1 VNASTQETWYV
12 REGPQNDVVLS
23 SRVRVARNLSGFT
36 FPGTIKSDDAERV
49 VSLVFDAF
57 NHCRESERYQ
67 MVRMSALDPLG
78 KRILAERG
86 IVAPE
91 SGNEP
96 WRGIVIRS
104 DGMLSATVNMTDHVK
119 LSCFSAGLS
128 LDGAFAEAGAME
140 GELAS
145 RLQFS
150 AANDFGYLTANLAD
164 SGSGVKASALLCLP
178 GMCMGGLIERAIR
191 EYLGNGYVVQGYYSQ
206 SGDRSMGYL
215 YRISGASASTGDGE
229 SQIRRVEQGAAKL
242 AELERKTRR
251 ELYAQRPTQVEDAVY
266 RSIVTAKYA
275 RLIGFAESV
284 EILGNLRLGV
294 DLKLL
299 TGIGAV
305 DLTALL
311 YRVQN
316 AHLGFVISGGSI
328 IIEGDVQ
335 SEESRLDRLRAMV
348 IQEVLKDADI
358 RERR

>member
-1 VNASTQETWYV
+1 MNASTRDTWYV
-12 REGPQNDVVLS
+12 QDGPQTDVVVS
-23 SRVRVARNLSGFT
+23 SRVRLARNLAGFV
-36 FPGTIKSDDAERV
+36 FPGSIKSDDAERV
-49 VSLVFDAF
+49 EALVFDAF
-57 NHCRESERYQ
+57 NQCKEPERYQ

-104 DGMLSATVNMTDHVK
+104 DGMMSATVNMTDHLK
-119 LSCFSAGLS
+119 ISCFSAGLS
-128 LDGAFAEAGAME
+128 MDRVLAEVNAVE
-140 GELAS
+140 TELAG

-150 AANDFGYLTANLAD
+150 AARDFGYLTARLSDA
-164 SGSGVKASALLCLP
+164 GSGMKVSALLCLP
-178 GMCMGGLIERAIR
+178 ALCMGGLMDRVTR
-191 EYLGNGYVVQGYYSQ
+191 EYLGNGFAVQGYYGQ
-206 SGDRSMGYL
+206 AGDRSLGFL
-215 YRISGASASTGDGE
+215 YRISLSAASGE
-229 SQIRRVEQGAAKL
+229 DQDAQLRRVEQGAAKL

-251 ELYAQRPTQVEDAVY
+251 ELLAQRPTQVEDTVFRA
-266 RSIVTAKYA
+266 IVTAKYA
-275 RLIGFAESV
+275 RLIPFGEAV
-284 EILGNLRLGV
+284 EILGNLRFGV
-294 DLKLL
+294 DLNLV
-299 TGIGAV
+299 TGISPV

-311 YRVQN
+311 YRVQS
-316 AHLGFVISGGSI
+316 AHLNFVILGGSI

>member
-1 VNASTQETWYV
+1 MNTSTRDTWYV
-12 REGPQNDVVLS
+12 QDGPQNDVILS
-23 SRVRVARNLSGFT
+23 GRVRLARNLSGFV

-49 VSLVFDAF
+49 ESLVFDAF
-57 NHCRESERYQ
+57 NHCKDKERYQ

-86 IVAPE
+86 IVAAE

-104 DGMLSATVNMTDHVK
+104 DGMLSATVNMTDHLK
-119 LSCFSAGLS
+119 LACFTAGLDLQRAVTEVVS
-128 LDGAFAEAGAME
+128 AET
-140 GELAS
+140 ELAE

-150 AANDFGYLTANLAD
+150 AARDFGYLTTRLAD
-164 SGSGVKASALLCLP
+164 AGSGMKVSALLCLP
-178 GMCMGGLIERAIR
+178 GLCASGLIERAVR
-191 EYLGNGYVVQGYYSQ
+191 DCLGSGFAIQGYYGQ
-206 SGDRSMGYL
+206 NGDRSLGFL
-215 YRISGASASTGDGE
+215 YRLSLTSSSGGNQT
-229 SQIRRVEQGAAKL
+229 SQLARVEQGASHL
-242 AELERKTRR
+242 AELERKTRK
-251 ELYAQRPTQVEDAVY
+251 ELYAQRPTQVEDTVY
-266 RSIVTAKYA
+266 RAIVTAKYA
-275 RLIGFAESV
+275 RFLPFAEAV
-284 EILGNLRLGV
+284 DLLGNIRYGADLG
-294 DLKLL
+294 LI
-299 TGIGAV
+299 TGISHV

-316 AHLGFVISGGSI
+316 AHLGFVILGGSI

>member
-1 VNASTQETWYV
+1 MNASTRDTWYV
-12 REGPQNDVVLS
+12 QEGPQNDVILS
-23 SRVRVARNLSGFT
+23 SRVRLSRNLSGFV
-36 FPGTIKSDDAERV
+36 FPAAIKSDDAERV
-49 VSLVFDAF
+49 ESLVFDAF
-57 NHCRESERYQ
+57 NQSAEKERYQ

-86 IVAPE
+86 IVAAE

-119 LSCFSAGLS
+119 VSCFTAGLD
-128 LDGAFAEAGAME
+128 LRKALAEVVAAEA
-140 GELAS
+140 ELAS

-150 AANDFGYLTANLAD
+150 ATRDFGYLTARIED
-164 SGSGVKASALLCLP
+164 VGSGMKVSALLCLP
-178 GMCMGGLIERAIR
+178 ALCASGLIDRAIR
-191 EYLGNGYVVQGYYSQ
+191 DCLGNGFAVQGYYAQGGEKSL
-206 SGDRSMGYL
+206 GFL
-215 YRISGASASTGDGE
+215 YRLSLFSASGGDQE
-229 SQIRRVEQGAAKL
+229 SQLARVEQGASRL
-242 AELERKTRR
+242 AELERKTRK
-251 ELYAQRPTQVEDAVY
+251 ELFSQRPTLVEDTVY
-266 RSIVTAKYA
+266 RAIVTAKYA
-275 RLIGFAESV
+275 RYLPFAEAV
-284 EILGNLRLGV
+284 ELLGNIRYGADLGLV
-294 DLKLL
+294 
-299 TGIGAV
+299 TGIGNV

-316 AHLGFVISGGSI
+316 AHLGFVILGGSI